1 MKLDPLNG
9 EQPARGDGLIDC
21 MAIVGWSYPPYP
33 DPRELFY
40 CPPHV
45 PRTGRERYAA
55 VTAFAAGHARCARCG
70 ERLVVPRAER
80 S

>member
-33 DPRELFY
+33 GPARAILLPAARSSDRSGAVRRGDCVRGRQRSVRE
-40 CPPHV
+40 V
-45 PRTGRERYAA
+45 R
-55 VTAFAAGHARCARCG
+55 
-70 ERLVVPRAER
+70 
-80 S
+80 